1 MSSTSSLLQFDSIS
15 LKKEINVIRSD
26 VMVAIVEQGLLPLL
40 ECIALGVCIE
50 TRLNQMLELQSVA
63 VMSSSEFPRS
73 IDTTQAEWQQIYC
86 DPNYSRN
93 DDPLSAALLSSSLN
107 YDKLKSSI
115 DSNSNHDD
123 SSIHDNNPLNRFPE
137 PVVRTLMSNILTL
150 ITEKFKSSLQNQ
162 FENSIH
168 AADGEAGTSSVVD
181 ISTTITVINSS
192 QMQDHVHKKTST
204 ARSSSSSLS
213 SNPAPAP
220 GDTTSTISLLKS
232 KKTSTLAKESSSST
246 SIFNRIL
253 FALLLSG
260 NVKLRINVFIG
271 ILFISAR
278 DDDFGRFVRSYYYLL
293 CLFCLVCIDFS
304 NLLLFNLFQIC

>member
-123 SSIHDNNPLNRFPE
+123 SLIHDNNPLNRFPE

-168 AADGEAGTSSVVD
+168 AADGEAETSSVVD
-181 ISTTITVINSS
+181 ISTTTTVINSS
-192 QMQDHVHKKTST
+192 QMQDHVNKKTST
-204 ARSSSSSLS
+204 TRSSSSSSSLS

-260 NVKLRINVFIG
+260 NIKLRINVFIG

-278 DDDFGRFVRSYYYLL
+278 DDDFGRFVRSYYLL

-304 NLLLFNLFQIC
+304 NLLLFNMF